1 MGMTT
6 KGVATLNPGAPDQ
19 TWGKCRNLEITDEA
33 EKETITNGDGDT
45 VGIIYSDVRKKVTG
59 EFIPLADSEESP
71 LEEEDIVGYTLAITL
86 HGTQNAINVV
96 VDTATKSYEA
106 GKASKFKFD
115 GYVYPSL
122 LSDSADGN
130 DSADGEGTE

>member
-1 MGMTT
+1 MGMKK

-45 VGIIYSDVRKKVTG
+45 VGIIYSDVRQKVSG
-59 EFIPLADSEESP
+59 EFIPLADQAGSP
-71 LEEEDIVGYTLAITL
+71 AEKADIVGHTLAITL

-106 GKASKFKFD
+106 GKAAKFKFD
-115 GYVYPSL
+115 GYVYPNL
-122 LSDSADGN
+122 ESDTSTGQGGD
-130 DSADGEGTE
+130 

>member
-1 MGMTT
+1 MGMKT

-19 TWGKCRNLEITDEA
+19 SWGKCRNLEITDEA

-59 EFIPLADSEESP
+59 EFIPLADSADSP
-71 LEEEDIVGYTLAITL
+71 LEEEDIVGNTLAITL

-106 GKASKFKFD
+106 GKSAKFKFD
-115 GYVYPSL
+115 GYVYPNLEEETS
-122 LSDSADGN
+122 
-130 DSADGEGTE
+130 TEQGGD

>member
-1 MGMTT
+1 MGMKT

-19 TWGKCRNLEITDEA
+19 SWGKCRNLEITDEA

-45 VGIIYSDVRKKVTG
+45 VGIIYSDVRQKVSG
-59 EFIPLADSEESP
+59 EFIPLADQDDSPVES
-71 LEEEDIVGYTLAITL
+71 EDIVGKTLAVTL
-86 HGTQNAINVV
+86 HGTANTINVI
-96 VDTATKSYEA
+96 VDTATKSYET

-122 LSDSADGN
+122 ESDP
-130 DSADGEGTE
+130 ADGEGTE